1 MSLKALMN
9 LMDQK
14 GYYFIGTNMQKNN
27 AFFISKNFT
36 KEYFFSDIKI
46 KSLDSY
52 TNSNI
57 RESRDKNNKLSFL
70 SGAKKLRK

>member
-36 KEYFFSDIKI
+36 KEYFFSDNQFNEIFNLAK
-46 KSLDSY
+46 KG
-52 TNSNI
+52 I
-57 RESRDKNNKLSFL
+57 REIIEIQ
-70 SGAKKLRK
+70 KKTLA